1 MAGLVL
7 STGAINS
14 IIDTYKPDDF
24 FQKGGVITIVYEC
37 VIVATINVYHN
48 NSDSEHFFEGNNNK
62 YLIQGSDTSLRRL
75 NRLCNLDIAN
85 KWNYLR
91 FDGSPAVVP
100 DDLASEESGNS
111 FFVTPKRDKD
121 VFREGTKYFKRFHQF
136 DDMLDALEKE
146 DPGSSYLE
154 PDVKTVYVLVSMHGE
169 DKNNKLQKTIKNKVH
184 ILPSGLCSAPLETP
198 SEQLIRLEQ
207 LRGTHPDLI
216 EETYERGSRLR
227 IDALKKNVENS
238 LASGEHF
245 GTLISELTPEQI
257 PKRIAQYGELEKLHV
272 GPLLQDREYT
282 HDSEALVF
290 SEFIS
295 IIGSNW
301 KQEEMMTPYGTFS
314 ADKELSSKIN
324 TYFAPF
330 KKPHVTQKEAA
341 DEFQK
346 IQSVNLLNIAVL
358 EKITTTMNGINIPF
372 ERFTGLIGE
381 VDNLTTSTAGTG
393 IPHYT
398 NVRLT
403 HLLGLFEK
411 LGFNKVVLF
420 DEGCRTG
427 NMYTTSSR
435 AGTEKAAVVADYG
448 GKRTK
453 RTKRRTRR
461 RSRRFHKKS

>member
-24 FQKGGVITIVYEC
+24 FQKGGVITIVYEGA
-37 VIVATINVYHN
+37 VVATINVYQN
-48 NSDSEHFFEGNNNK
+48 DSDSEHFFEGNNSK

-100 DDLASEESGNS
+100 DDLASEESSNS
-111 FFVTPKRDKD
+111 FFVTPKRDKN

-136 DDMLDALEKE
+136 DDMLDALE
-146 DPGSSYLE
+146 DTPGSSYSE
-154 PDVKTVYVLVSMHGE
+154 PDVKTVYVLISMHGE
-169 DKNNKLQKTIKNKVH
+169 DKENKLKNKIKHKVH
-184 ILPSGLCSAPLETP
+184 ILPSGLCSAPLETQ

-207 LRGTHPDLI
+207 LRRTHTDLI
-216 EETYERGSRLR
+216 EETYERGSRFR
-227 IDALKKNVENS
+227 IDALKKNVESS
-238 LASGEHF
+238 LASGQHF
-245 GTLISELTPEQI
+245 GTLISGLTPAQI

-314 ADKELSSKIN
+314 EDKSLSSKIN
-324 TYFAPF
+324 KYFSPF

-372 ERFTGLIGE
+372 EQSKGLIGE
-381 VDNLTTSTAGTG
+381 VDRLTTSTAGTG
-393 IPHYT
+393 ITHYT

-411 LGFNKVVLF
+411 LGFDKVVFF

-435 AGTEKAAVVADYG
+435 DGTEKAAAEADYG
-448 GKRTK
+448 GK